1 MPTLGIIGSG
11 SIGAAVARLAV
22 AADIDVVIAN
32 SRGPQSLTDL
42 VEELGPRAGAGTVEQ
57 AARAGEATLLSIPL
71 AAYGSL
77 PDGLLRDR
85 TVLDTGNYYP
95 HRDGRIDDLDAEKS
109 TTTEWAQQLLPGALL
124 VKAFNN
130 ILAHH
135 IPQLARPAGAPDRSA
150 LPIAGN
156 DPAAKARAAELIDRL
171 GYDTVD
177 AGTLDE
183 SWRFEPEAGAYT
195 SIYFTDPDVP
205 ADRVLQAPA
214 APLPT
219 DKLRAALKT
228 ARRAKVAERTF

>member
-11 SIGAAVARLAV
+11 NIGAAVARLAV

-42 VEELGPRAGAGTVEQ
+42 VAELGPRADAGTVEQ
-57 AARAGEATLLSIPL
+57 AAGAGEVVLLTIPL
-71 AAYGSL
+71 AAYSSL
-77 PDGLLRDR
+77 PDGLLRGR

-95 HRDGRIDDLDAEKS
+95 HRDGRIAELDADEA
-109 TTTEWAQQLLPGALL
+109 TTTEWAQRLLPDALL

-135 IPQLARPAGAPDRSA
+135 IPLLARPAGAPDRSA
-150 LPIAGN
+150 LPIAGK
-156 DPAAKARAAELIDRL
+156 DRDAKARATELIGRL
-171 GYDTVD
+171 GFDTVD

-195 SIYFTDPDVP
+195 RIYCADPGVP
-205 ADRVLQAPA
+205 DDRILQAPA
-214 APLPT
+214 APLPA
-219 DKLRAALKT
+219 DQLRAVLET
-228 ARRAKVAERTF
+228 AHRAKVAERTF